1 MARTRGKRRWLDY
14 DEVAEFAGCAAVSV
28 RNACQRG
35 RLPYRIITW
44 RAGNY
49 LRRKRVIADI
59 DAVNWLYAKAPS
71 ELLAYLGPHPA
82 GSRHASSAGRPQ
94 HEQP

>member
-1 MARTRGKRRWLDY
+1 
-14 DEVAEFAGCAAVSV
+14 V

-49 LRRKRVIADI
+49 RRRKRLIADV
-59 DAVNWLYAKAPS
+59 DVVNWIYAKAPWG
-71 ELLAYLGPHPA
+71 LLAYLDPHPA
-82 GSRHASSAGRPQ
+82 KEPPPELGGPGSA
-94 HEQP
+94 